1 MKQKIFL
8 LLALAAPTFGFSQ
21 NEYLNYKY
29 SLSVNALFSHNY
41 VQTSG
46 VYEKG
51 SSISGITSSFFIMDE
66 AKNQHEISLE
76 KLTLGSPD
84 YYFDSY
90 ELRSNNAVDVSVGYK
105 YHFNFMKRKTSRWI
119 PSVGV
124 GTHAFFRKM
133 NFAATEGVPFEI
145 THKGGGLQFYVQ
157 PAITCHINQRV
168 FLSLSIPVNVVTAEL
183 RSDYYDNPAIP
194 AEQRSITV
202 LNSTGFTQFQGKIG
216 AGVKF

>member
-119 PSVGV
+119 PSVG
-124 GTHAFFRKM
+124 GWHARFFPKDEFCSNRRSPFRD
-133 NFAATEGVPFEI
+133 NAQRRRAAILRSAGNYVP
-145 THKGGGLQFYVQ
+145 HQ
-157 PAITCHINQRV
+157 PAGFSHPFHSCQRGNRRIEV
-168 FLSLSIPVNVVTAEL
+168 GLL
-183 RSDYYDNPAIP
+183 
-194 AEQRSITV
+194 
-202 LNSTGFTQFQGKIG
+202 
-216 AGVKF
+216 